1 MHLIKVGQKLDIL
14 QMYHKQKN
22 KALQQ
27 DQNNKFYQQYQILEI
42 LLKLLEVGLI
52 EIEYESMI
60 LSIKLVWI
68 CIFIKYWQYF
78 FI

>member
-22 KALQQ
+22 KVLQQ
-27 DQNNKFYQQYQILEI
+27 DQNNKFYQQYQILGI

-68 CIFIKYWQYF
+68 CIFIKY
-78 FI
+78 

>member
-42 LLKLLEVGLI
+42 LLKLLEVGLTI
-52 EIEYESMI
+52 NIKDNI
-60 LSIKLVWI
+60 SIN
-68 CIFIKYWQYF
+68 QYQK
-78 FI
+78 

>member
-1 MHLIKVGQKLDIL
+1 MYLIKVGQKLDIL

-68 CIFIKYWQYF
+68 CIFI
-78 FI
+78 